1 MTYYVAKST
10 RDDLDVN
17 YAFICVAE
25 NMHYGWSS
33 AIANVKPNNL
43 PSDGH
48 YDDGNNIEE
57 WLAKLS
63 EYDMEFVFSFTEL
76 SHPEFFI

>member
-10 RDDLDVN
+10 KNDDVN

-33 AIANVKPNNL
+33 AIANVKPTDL
-43 PSDGH
+43 PSDGR
-48 YDDGNNIEE
+48 DDDVNNIEE
-57 WLAKLS
+57 WLANLP
-63 EYDMEFVFSFTEL
+63 EYDLEFVLSFTEL